1 MPQVYHT
8 VLFFMRNSIVIKDG
22 EIVERGRHDTLLA
35 AHGVYHDL
43 YMSQFRREEQAEMV
57 AVA

>member
-1 MPQVYHT
+1 
-8 VLFFMRNSIVIKDG
+8 MRNSIVIKDG